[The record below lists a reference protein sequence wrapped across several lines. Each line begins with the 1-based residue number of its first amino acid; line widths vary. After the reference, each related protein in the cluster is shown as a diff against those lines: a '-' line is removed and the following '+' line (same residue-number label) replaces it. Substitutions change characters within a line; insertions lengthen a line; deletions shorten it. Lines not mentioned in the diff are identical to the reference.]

1 MDIHNIRLLL
11 KMKSI
16 YDIPLRVTYYARVSS
31 ESDEQLNSLG
41 NQITYYEDLIKRNR
55 SWTFVPGYIDEGLS
69 GISTKKRENFNR
81 MIEEAAED
89 KFDLVI
95 TKEISRFARNTLDS
109 IQFTRQLLSYGVG
122 VFFQNDNI
130 NTLDEDSEL
139 RLSIMSSIAQDELR
153 KLSSRVKFGHAQAIK
168 DGVVLG
174 NNRIFGYQKD
184 NGRLVIDEEEAP
196 MVREL
201 FELYATGEYSMKQI
215 EAVFWNKGYRN
226 SRGNRLSHT
235 TMSNMISN
243 PKYKGYY
250 VGNKVKVIDM
260 FTKKQKFLP
269 PEEWV
274 MFKDE
279 SGEIV
284 PAIVSEELWEK
295 ANAILRKR
303 SDDVKSRQGICNHA
317 NLLTGKLYCPCCGA
331 AYYRRESR
339 DRQGNKNSK
348 WVYSGK
354 IKNGA
359 DSCASFPIYE
369 EEIKPLL
376 FEVFKETE
384 ADAEAMLEEYMRMY
398 QSLDNDSIQRQI
410 TAIEQKLDLESR
422 KKAKLLDFNITGR
435 ITDNEYLQ
443 RSRDCEQEI
452 GRLQKTLLEL
462 EQELDSKEDFR
473 KHMESIR
480 EVMRCAQRDASQQI
494 VSKEF
499 IDKYIDRIFVTPQE
513 DGSLRLEIKIF
524 TGEATEKYLAK
535 LKKRADD
542 VSHTN
547 RGETETCCAAMGSN
561 TGSRTGHTFNM
572 MWHPEAYQLLGER
585 TDNTEKILL
594 KSIFEELAQLNQT
607 EACFERL
614 DELFANPLKIK
625 VYEINSANT
634 PYMIPT
640 GGVVH
645 AISAEEE
652 HQLLDEIGSH
662 FLSLPEYDYGRV
674 PDEKRSK
681 LTNQVV
687 SYLYALLQEEIAS
700 INPIGLYEKVCYD
713 LETVM
718 HDVMLAHSR
727 YAYEIACYPEKADQF
742 IEKYNEANKASVALK
757 FLAEYIASVPPCGTQ
772 FLGTMQYDRILAIC
786 SLIIDWAYK
795 NDLFFYNI
803 FNTPVEFLKSWA
815 NWNGQN
821 RR

>member
-1 MDIHNIRLLL
+1 MDIHSIRHLL

-41 NQITYYEDLIKRNR
+41 NQITYYEDLIKKNRN
-55 SWTFVPGYIDEGLS
+55 WAFVPGYIDEGLS
-69 GISTKKRENFNR
+69 GISTRKRENFNR

-109 IQFTRQLLSYGVG
+109 IQFTRQLLGYGVG

-184 NGRLVIDEEEAP
+184 NGRLVIDEDEAP

-215 EAVFWNKGYRN
+215 EVIFWNKGYRN

-279 SGEIV
+279 TGEIV

-317 NLLTGKLYCPCCGA
+317 NLLTGKLYCSCCGA

-339 DRQGNKNSK
+339 DRQGNRNSK
-348 WVYSGK
+348 WVCSGK

-384 ADAEAMLEEYMRMY
+384 ADAEAMLEEYLRLY
-398 QSLDNDSIQRQI
+398 QSLDNDGIQRQI
-410 TAIEQKLDLESR
+410 SATEQRIDLEAK

-443 RSRDCEQEI
+443 RSRDCEQEME
-452 GRLQKTLLEL
+452 RLQKLRLEL
-462 EQELDSKEDFR
+462 QQELNSKEDFR

-480 EVMRCAQRDASQQI
+480 AVMRDAQRDANRQI
-494 VSKEF
+494 ISKEF
-499 IDKYIDRIFVTPQE
+499 IDKYIDRIFATPQE
-513 DGSLRLEIKIF
+513 DGSMRLEIKIF

-542 VSHTN
+542 VSHTKS
-547 RGETETCCAAMGSN
+547 GELETCCAATTSDTAG
-561 TGSRTGHTFNM
+561 RTGHTFKKM
-572 MWHPEAYQLLGER
+572 IEAYEQ
-585 TDNTEKILL
+585 
-594 KSIFEELAQLNQT
+594 S
-607 EACFERL
+607 
-614 DELFANPLKIK
+614 
-625 VYEINSANT
+625 
-634 PYMIPT
+634 
-640 GGVVH
+640 
-645 AISAEEE
+645 
-652 HQLLDEIGSH
+652 
-662 FLSLPEYDYGRV
+662 
-674 PDEKRSK
+674 
-681 LTNQVV
+681 
-687 SYLYALLQEEIAS
+687 
-700 INPIGLYEKVCYD
+700 
-713 LETVM
+713 
-718 HDVMLAHSR
+718 
-727 YAYEIACYPEKADQF
+727 
-742 IEKYNEANKASVALK
+742 
-757 FLAEYIASVPPCGTQ
+757 
-772 FLGTMQYDRILAIC
+772 MQ
-786 SLIIDWAYK
+786 
-795 NDLFFYNI
+795 
-803 FNTPVEFLKSWA
+803 
-815 NWNGQN
+815 
-821 RR
+821 